1 MAARNSLT
9 GVFIPKSIA
18 FYNNDHKLF
27 FEGDWL
33 WGSTDSSYTPSSFPA
48 EIEDVL
54 CFTLLVNFFFYMDN
68 GTWENISAS
77 PDDIW
82 PAEFTVKLWH
92 HPAWGHFKGFGTNTD
107 ETALLFDGMGVI
119 RQQ

>member
-1 MAARNSLT
+1 MVQAVLNNNTERGLFKTQDMIENPRKEKSNSDGFTKLVSENQ
-9 GVFIPKSIA
+9 GVWHF

-54 CFTLLVNFFFYMDN
+54 CFALLVNFFFYMDN
-68 GTWENISAS
+68 GTWENKSAS

-82 PAEFTVKLWH
+82 TAEFTVKC
-92 HPAWGHFKGFGTNTD
+92 
-107 ETALLFDGMGVI
+107 
-119 RQQ
+119 